1 MRIRIQEITKM
12 LRFYNNKNVSNETL
26 PSNMPQQES
35 DIIQKMF
42 AMQII
47 FKFFTNFFP
56 NYCNLFYSPLLV
68 SLDLDPNKEKSLG
81 SGSKWNPMWIHITDS
96 RKDVLISEG
105 KVQHYAESIE
115 DTQPKPVTRMA

>member
-35 DIIQKMF
+35 DIIQIMF

-47 FKFFTNFFP
+47 FKFFAIFFQ
-56 NYCNLFYSPLLV
+56 N
-68 SLDLDPNKEKSLG
+68 
-81 SGSKWNPMWIHITDS
+81 
-96 RKDVLISEG
+96 
-105 KVQHYAESIE
+105 
-115 DTQPKPVTRMA
+115 